1 MTVDEPSALLRHGCR
16 SLFAERPA
24 AGVKRYHG
32 GMNTQ
37 TIVEGTVAG
46 RVDVEA
52 EHALQYKLL
61 AEAERLLRTN
71 DFATSRE
78 VVQQLYD
85 YSEAHFGSEQVLM
98 RLHSYPG
105 YQSHLRE
112 HGDLLAALGN
122 LLANLEYSTGAQSA
136 GALRRWLTAH
146 VHHADQAFLDFM
158 AQAPRAAE

>member
-1 MTVDEPSALLRHGCR
+1 
-16 SLFAERPA
+16 
-24 AGVKRYHG
+24 
-32 GMNTQ
+32 MNTQ
-37 TIVEGTVAG
+37 TIAG
-46 RVDVEA
+46 EAVVGRADVEA

-61 AEAERLLRTN
+61 AEAERLLQTS
-71 DFATSRE
+71 DFAASRE

-105 YQSHLRE
+105 YQAHLRE

-146 VHHADQAFLDFM
+146 IHHADQAFLEFM
-158 AQAPRAAE
+158 AQAAAPAE